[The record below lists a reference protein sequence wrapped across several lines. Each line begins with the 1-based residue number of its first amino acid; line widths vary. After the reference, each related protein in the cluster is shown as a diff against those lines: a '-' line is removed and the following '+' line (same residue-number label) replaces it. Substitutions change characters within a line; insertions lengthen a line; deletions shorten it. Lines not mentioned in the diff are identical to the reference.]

1 MSDLVCI
8 AYDKI
13 DTADAVLNEL
23 RTLQVEHLIDLEDA
37 CVVVRDDNGKV
48 HLKQSVNLVATGATS
63 GAMWGGL
70 MGLLVGLVFL
80 NPLIGW
86 AAGLAIGAG
95 SGALSGKLG
104 DYGINDDFIKSVG
117 STITKGTSALFVL
130 VRSVNTEKV
139 LPEVGKFGGAL
150 LKTSLSSEQDE
161 RLRKALAETV
171 ANACRAEI
179 GLRSTR
185 KEIVDESPRPCR
197 NDRSGRGGRRRA
209 ARRLCLPGTRA
220 GRHRAIAGRRRFPG
234 AVRGYT
240 GKARQTQGADPT
252 KARCPP
258 L

>member
-8 AYDKI
+8 AYDKP

-95 SGALSGKLG
+95 SGALSGKLT
-104 DYGINDDFIKSVG
+104 DYGINDEFIKSVG
-117 STITKGTSALFVL
+117 ATITKGTSALFVL

-139 LPEVGKFGGAL
+139 LPEVGKFGGTL
-150 LKTSLSSEQDE
+150 LKTSLSSEEDE
-161 RLRKALAETV
+161 RLRKALV
-171 ANACRAEI
+171 A
-179 GLRSTR
+179 G
-185 KEIVDESPRPCR
+185 
-197 NDRSGRGGRRRA
+197 
-209 ARRLCLPGTRA
+209 
-220 GRHRAIAGRRRFPG
+220 
-234 AVRGYT
+234 
-240 GKARQTQGADPT
+240 
-252 KARCPP
+252 
-258 L
+258 